1 MEIRLFTAEVLTIA
15 SMIMRSPDTD
25 TPSGYPRELEGEFV
39 VRDGRRVWIR
49 PILPSDAED
58 LVEAIAGADSET
70 LLHRFFTAAPNL
82 SDKQIHYLA
91 EVDYDKRLAL
101 VAGDDEGNGVA
112 VARYESHPEDSAAE
126 VAIVVA
132 PDWRSGGLATEML
145 RRLEEPA
152 REHGIAMLDAV
163 YLPENRA
170 VARVFEHLDYSNQR
184 IEDGVVTVTKVLG

>member
-1 MEIRLFTAEVLTIA
+1 MRLLEVEVLTIA
-15 SMIMRSPDTD
+15 SMIMRPHEEGL
-25 TPSGYPRELEGEFV
+25 PSGYPRELEGEFV

-49 PILPSDAED
+49 PILPSDFDD
-58 LVEAIAGADSET
+58 LAEAIAGADSET

-82 SDKQIHYLA
+82 SDKQIHYLSD
-91 EVDYDKRLAL
+91 VDYHKRLAL
-101 VAGDDEGNGVA
+101 VAGDGAGNGVA
-112 VARYESHPEDSAAE
+112 VARYESHPDDGAAE

-132 PDWRSGGLATEML
+132 PEWRSGGLATEML

-152 REHGIAMLDAV
+152 RRNGITTLDAV

-184 IEDGVVTVTKVLG
+184 IEDGVVTVTKALG

>member
-1 MEIRLFTAEVLTIA
+1 MSLFASKVLTIA
-15 SMIMRSPDTD
+15 SMIMRPYEQDL
-25 TPSGYPRELEGEFV
+25 PSGYPRELEGEFV

-49 PILPSDAED
+49 PILPADVDD
-58 LVEAIAGADSET
+58 LAAAIAGADSET

-91 EVDYDKRLAL
+91 GVDYRKRLAL
-101 VAGDDEGNGVA
+101 VAGDEEGNGVA

-145 RRLEEPA
+145 RRLEKPA
-152 REHGIAMLDAV
+152 RGNGIATFDAV

-184 IEDGVVTVTKVLG
+184 IEDGVVTVTKVL